1 MDLKILEI
9 ASNTEN
15 NKNIKNYTHA
25 AKSKNPLCGDE
36 IQIKLVIKNEKL
48 VDFGYQG
55 KSCVYCQATASLL
68 SKNLINSKKNKIKE
82 LCDYAKSFFNKEQ
95 ESIEKKWSFLSKLFD
110 QKNLSN
116 SINWKPRNDL
126 KNGLRKYITEKYKI

>member
-9 ASNTEN
+9 ASDTEN
-15 NKNIKNYTHA
+15 NKNVKNYTHA

-36 IQIKLVIKNEKL
+36 IQIKLVIEDEKI

-68 SKNLINSKKNKIKE
+68 SKKLINSKKNKINE
-82 LCDYAKSFFNKEQ
+82 LCDYAKSFFSKKQ
-95 ESIEKKWSFLSKLFD
+95 ESIEKKWSFLGKLFD
-110 QKNLSN
+110 KKNISRKECILLPFN
-116 SINWKPRNDL
+116 ALKKSISK
-126 KNGLRKYITEKYKI
+126 

>member
-1 MDLKILEI
+1 M
-9 ASNTEN
+9 
-15 NKNIKNYTHA
+15 
-25 AKSKNPLCGDE
+25 
-36 IQIKLVIKNEKL
+36 LVIKNEKL

-110 QKNLSN
+110 QKNISRKECILLPFNALKKIISN
-116 SINWKPRNDL
+116 
-126 KNGLRKYITEKYKI
+126 

>member
-9 ASNTEN
+9 ASDTEN

-36 IQIKLVIKNEKL
+36 IEIKLVMKNEKL

-95 ESIEKKWSFLSKLFD
+95 ESIEKKWSFLNKLFD
-110 QKNLSN
+110 KKNISRKECILLPFN
-116 SINWKPRNDL
+116 ALKKSISK
-126 KNGLRKYITEKYKI
+126 

>member
-9 ASNTEN
+9 ASDTEN
-15 NKNIKNYTHA
+15 NKNVKNYTHA

-36 IQIKLVIKNEKL
+36 IQIKLVIEDEKL

-68 SKNLINSKKNKIKE
+68 SKKLINSKKNKINE
-82 LCDYAKSFFNKEQ
+82 LCDYAKSFFSKKQ
-95 ESIEKKWSFLSKLFD
+95 ESIEKKWSFLGKLFD
-110 QKNLSN
+110 KKNISRKECILLPFN
-116 SINWKPRNDL
+116 ALKKSISK
-126 KNGLRKYITEKYKI
+126 

>member
-9 ASNTEN
+9 ASHTEN
-15 NKNIKNYTHA
+15 NRNIENYTHT

-36 IQIKLVIKNEKL
+36 IEIKLVMKNEKL

-68 SKNLINSKKNKIKE
+68 SKNLINAKKNKIDE

-110 QKNLSN
+110 QKNLSRKECILLPFN
-116 SINWKPRNDL
+116 AL
-126 KNGLRKYITEKYKI
+126 KKIISN

>member
-9 ASNTEN
+9 ASDTEN
-15 NKNIKNYTHA
+15 NKNIKNYTHT

-36 IQIKLVIKNEKL
+36 IEIKLVMKNEKL

-95 ESIEKKWSFLSKLFD
+95 ESIEKKWSFLGKLFD
-110 QKNLSN
+110 KKNISRKECILLPFN
-116 SINWKPRNDL
+116 VLKKSISK
-126 KNGLRKYITEKYKI
+126 

>member
-9 ASNTEN
+9 ASDTEN

-36 IQIKLVIKNEKL
+36 IEIKLIMKNEKI
-48 VDFGYQG
+48 VDFGYRG

-95 ESIEKKWSFLSKLFD
+95 ESIEKKWSFLSRLFN
-110 QKNLSN
+110 QKNKSRKECILLPFNALKKIISN
-116 SINWKPRNDL
+116 
-126 KNGLRKYITEKYKI
+126 

>member
-9 ASNTEN
+9 ASDTEN

-36 IQIKLVIKNEKL
+36 IQIKLIIKNEKL

-55 KSCVYCQATASLL
+55 KSCVYCQASASRL
-68 SKNLINSKKNKIKE
+68 SKNLITSKKNKIKE
-82 LCDYAKSFFNKEQ
+82 LCDYARSFFNKEQ
-95 ESIEKKWSFLSKLFD
+95 ESIEKKWSFLNKLFD
-110 QKNLSN
+110 QKNFSRKECILLPFNALKKIISN
-116 SINWKPRNDL
+116 
-126 KNGLRKYITEKYKI
+126 

>member
-1 MDLKILEI
+1 MDLEVLKI
-9 ASNTEN
+9 ASNTVN
-15 NKNIKNYTHA
+15 HKIINDHTHIS
-25 AKSKNPLCGDE
+25 KQKNPLCGDE
-36 IQIKLVIKNEKL
+36 IEIKLVMKNEKL

-110 QKNLSN
+110 QKNLSRKECILLPFN
-116 SINWKPRNDL
+116 AL
-126 KNGLRKYITEKYKI
+126 KKIISN

>member
-9 ASNTEN
+9 ASDTEN
-15 NKNIKNYTHA
+15 NKNIKNYTHV

-55 KSCVYCQATASLL
+55 KSCVYCQATANLL

-82 LCDYAKSFFNKEQ
+82 LCDYAKSFFNKDQ
-95 ESIEKKWSFLSKLFD
+95 ESVEKKWSFLSKLFD
-110 QKNLSN
+110 QKNISRKECILLPFNALKKIISN
-116 SINWKPRNDL
+116 
-126 KNGLRKYITEKYKI
+126 

>member
-9 ASNTEN
+9 ASDTEN

-36 IQIKLVIKNEKL
+36 IQIKLVIKDEKL

-68 SKNLINSKKNKIKE
+68 SKKLINSKKNKINE
-82 LCDYAKSFFNKEQ
+82 LCDYAKSFFSKKQ
-95 ESIEKKWSFLSKLFD
+95 EKIEKKWSYFGKLFD
-110 QKNLSN
+110 KKNISRKECILLPFN
-116 SINWKPRNDL
+116 ALKKSISK
-126 KNGLRKYITEKYKI
+126 

>member
-9 ASNTEN
+9 ASDTEN

-25 AKSKNPLCGDE
+25 AKSINPLCGDE
-36 IQIKLVIKNEKL
+36 IHIMLVIEDEKL

-68 SKNLINSKKNKIKE
+68 SKNLINSKKNKINE
-82 LCDYAKSFFNKEQ
+82 ICDYARSFFSKKQ
-95 ESIEKKWSFLSKLFD
+95 ENIEKKWSFLGKLFNK
-110 QKNLSN
+110 KNISRKECILLPFN
-116 SINWKPRNDL
+116 ALKKSISK
-126 KNGLRKYITEKYKI
+126 

>member
-9 ASNTEN
+9 ASDTKN

-25 AKSKNPLCGDE
+25 AKSRNPLCGDE

-68 SKNLINSKKNKIKE
+68 SKKLINSKKNKINE

-95 ESIEKKWSFLSKLFD
+95 KSIEKKWSFLGKLFD
-110 QKNLSN
+110 KKNISRKECILLPFNALKKIVSN
-116 SINWKPRNDL
+116 
-126 KNGLRKYITEKYKI
+126 

>member
-9 ASNTEN
+9 ASDTEN
-15 NKNIKNYTHA
+15 NRNIKNYTHT

-36 IQIKLVIKNEKL
+36 IQIKLVIEDEKI

-68 SKNLINSKKNKIKE
+68 SKKLINSKKNKINE
-82 LCDYAKSFFNKEQ
+82 LCDYAKSFFSKKQ
-95 ESIEKKWSFLSKLFD
+95 KSIEKKWSFLSKLFD
-110 QKNLSN
+110 KKNISRKECILLPFNALKKSIQK
-116 SINWKPRNDL
+116 
-126 KNGLRKYITEKYKI
+126 

>member
-36 IQIKLVIKNEKL
+36 IKIELVIKNEKL
-48 VDFGYQG
+48 IDFGYHG
-55 KSCVYCQATASLL
+55 KSCIYCQATASLL
-68 SKNLINSKKNKIKE
+68 SKNLINSEKSKINE
-82 LCDYAKSFFNKEQ
+82 LCDFAQSFFSKKKQN
-95 ESIEKKWSFLSKLFD
+95 IEKKWSFLSKLFD
-110 QKNLSN
+110 QKNLSRKECILLPFN
-116 SINWKPRNDL
+116 AL
-126 KNGLRKYITEKYKI
+126 KKIISN

>member
-1 MDLKILEI
+1 MNLKILEI
-9 ASNTEN
+9 ASDTEN

-36 IQIKLVIKNEKL
+36 IQIKLVIKDEKL
-48 VDFGYQG
+48 IDFGYQG

-95 ESIEKKWSFLSKLFD
+95 ESIEKKWSFLGKLFD
-110 QKNLSN
+110 KKNISRKECILLPFN
-116 SINWKPRNDL
+116 ALKESIFK
-126 KNGLRKYITEKYKI
+126 

>member
-9 ASNTEN
+9 ASDTEN
-15 NKNIKNYTHA
+15 NKNIKNYTHT

-55 KSCVYCQATASLL
+55 NSCVYCQATASLL
-68 SKNLINSKKNKIKE
+68 SQNVINSKKNKIDE
-82 LCDYAKSFFNKEQ
+82 LCDYAKSFFNKKQ
-95 ESIEKKWSFLSKLFD
+95 KNIEKKWSFLSKLFD
-110 QKNLSN
+110 EKNLSRKECILLPFN
-116 SINWKPRNDL
+116 AL
-126 KNGLRKYITEKYKI
+126 KKIISN

>member
-9 ASNTEN
+9 ASDTEN
-15 NKNIKNYTHA
+15 NKNIKNYTHS

-36 IQIKLVIKNEKL
+36 IQIKLVIKDEKL

-68 SKNLINSKKNKIKE
+68 SKKLINSKKNKINE
-82 LCDYAKSFFNKEQ
+82 LCDYAKSFFSKKQ
-95 ESIEKKWSFLSKLFD
+95 ESIEKKWSFLGKLFD
-110 QKNLSN
+110 KKNISRKECILLPFN
-116 SINWKPRNDL
+116 ALKKSISK
-126 KNGLRKYITEKYKI
+126 

>member
-9 ASNTEN
+9 ASDTEN

-36 IQIKLVIKNEKL
+36 IKIKLIIEDEKL

-55 KSCVYCQATASLL
+55 NSCVYCQATASLL
-68 SKNLINSKKNKIKE
+68 SKNLINSKKKKINE
-82 LCDYAKSFFNKEQ
+82 LCNYAKSFFGKKKEK
-95 ESIEKKWSFLSKLFD
+95 IDKKWSFLSKLFD
-110 QKNLSN
+110 QKNISRKECILLPFN
-116 SINWKPRNDL
+116 ALKKSISK
-126 KNGLRKYITEKYKI
+126 

>member
-25 AKSKNPLCGDE
+25 ANSKNPLCGDE
-36 IQIKLVIKNEKL
+36 IEIKLVMKNEKL

-110 QKNLSN
+110 QKNLSRKECILLPFN
-116 SINWKPRNDL
+116 AL
-126 KNGLRKYITEKYKI
+126 KKIVSD

>member
-9 ASNTEN
+9 ASDTEN
-15 NKNIKNYTHA
+15 NKNVKNYTHA

-36 IQIKLVIKNEKL
+36 IHIKLVIEDEKI

-68 SKNLINSKKNKIKE
+68 SKKLINSKKNKINE
-82 LCDYAKSFFNKEQ
+82 LCDYAKSFFSKKQ
-95 ESIEKKWSFLSKLFD
+95 ESIEKKWSFLGKLFD
-110 QKNLSN
+110 KKNISRKECILLPFN
-116 SINWKPRNDL
+116 ALKKSISK
-126 KNGLRKYITEKYKI
+126 

>member
-9 ASNTEN
+9 ASDTEN

-36 IQIKLVIKNEKL
+36 IEIKLVMKNEKL

-68 SKNLINSKKNKIKE
+68 SKNLINSKKNKINE
-82 LCDYAKSFFNKEQ
+82 LCDYAKSFFSNKQ
-95 ESIEKKWSFLSKLFD
+95 ERIEKKWYFLNNLFD
-110 QKNLSN
+110 QKNISRKECILLPFN
-116 SINWKPRNDL
+116 ALKKSISK
-126 KNGLRKYITEKYKI
+126 

>member
-9 ASNTEN
+9 ASDTEN
-15 NKNIKNYTHA
+15 NKNIKNDTHA

-48 VDFGYQG
+48 IDFGYQG

-110 QKNLSN
+110 QKNISRKECILLPFNALKKIISN
-116 SINWKPRNDL
+116 
-126 KNGLRKYITEKYKI
+126 

>member
-9 ASNTEN
+9 ASDTEN
-15 NKNIKNYTHA
+15 NKNIKNYTHT

-36 IQIKLVIKNEKL
+36 IEIKLVMKNEKL

-110 QKNLSN
+110 QKNLSRKECILLPFN
-116 SINWKPRNDL
+116 AL
-126 KNGLRKYITEKYKI
+126 KKIISN

>member
-9 ASNTEN
+9 ASDTEN
-15 NKNIKNYTHA
+15 NKNIKNYTHV

-36 IQIKLVIKNEKL
+36 IEIKLVMKNEKL

-68 SKNLINSKKNKIKE
+68 SKNLINSKKNKIEE

-110 QKNLSN
+110 QKNLSRKECILLPFN
-116 SINWKPRNDL
+116 AL
-126 KNGLRKYITEKYKI
+126 KKIISN

>member
-36 IQIKLVIKNEKL
+36 IEIKLVMKNEKL

-68 SKNLINSKKNKIKE
+68 SKNLINSKKNKIDE
-82 LCDYAKSFFNKEQ
+82 LCDYAKSFFNKDQ
-95 ESIEKKWSFLSKLFD
+95 ESVEKKWSFLSRLFD
-110 QKNLSN
+110 KKNIPRKECILLPFKTLNKIISN
-116 SINWKPRNDL
+116 
-126 KNGLRKYITEKYKI
+126 